1 MKFHHYLEA
10 GFLNIQFAVVLIL
23 LLLEAGDIE
32 SNPGPNPEN
41 TLSVLHLNIRSIRN
55 KIDYL
60 KDNFTDFEVACFS
73 ETHLDMA
80 ISSEVLPISNSFS
93 NPYRKDRNM
102 HGGGLLMYINT
113 NLAHRRRQD
122 LEIFCNESIWAEIKV
137 KPDSFLIGLF
147 YSPTTADSVF
157 FDNFNANIEKAS
169 EISNNLILVGDL
181 NEDLLNMNYRNLRD
195 ILLITP

>member
-1 MKFHHYLEA
+1 MKFHQYLET

-23 LLLEAGDIE
+23 LLLEAGGIE

-55 KIDYL
+55 KMDYL
-60 KDNFTDFEVACFS
+60 RDNFTDFEVACFS

-80 ISSEVLPISNSFS
+80 ISSDALSISNSFS
-93 NPYRKDRNM
+93 NLYRKDRNM

-122 LEIFCNESIWAEIKV
+122 LEFFAMNQY
-137 KPDSFLIGLF
+137 GL
-147 YSPTTADSVF
+147 
-157 FDNFNANIEKAS
+157 K
-169 EISNNLILVGDL
+169 LK
-181 NEDLLNMNYRNLRD
+181 
-195 ILLITP
+195 